1 MHSVVIDI
9 DNNDPEPSRKSE
21 VLFVMLGFFLKW
33 NCLILCDIYPLRIFK
48 ILKIGDSYKTCY
60 KKSVVCEVPHSLIIL
75 DK

>member
-1 MHSVVIDI
+1 MILNH
-9 DNNDPEPSRKSE
+9 PEK
-21 VLFVMLGFFLKW
+21 VKFYLLCWAFFFKW